1 MGSYIGVG
9 EVKKPRLDPG
19 EKRSLMSFNVIEL
32 KRNAQAVVLLCLEK
46 RRRERSLSG
55 KGKEEDSW

>member
-1 MGSYIGVG
+1 
-9 EVKKPRLDPG
+9 
-19 EKRSLMSFNVIEL
+19 MSFNVIEL
-32 KRNAQAVVLLCLEK
+32 KRSAQAVVLLCLEK